1 MPLVDYSDSESS
13 DSPSAKDTAAAISR
27 KRKRE
32 EPSTTDLPPLP
43 DSFHDLYATNTRAS
57 TQDDPS
63 LHGGRHRQTPH
74 VEGNWPTHVYIE
86 CKSLLGTLQT
96 RRRPRRLIGRR
107 VSYERRNQPNH
118 ASPVQRSQA

>member
-1 MPLVDYSDSESS
+1 MTLVDYSDSESS
-13 DSPSAKDTAAAISR
+13 DSPSAKDIAAAISR

-32 EPSTTDLPPLP
+32 EPPTTDLPPLP

-74 VEGNWPTHVYIE
+74 AEGNWPTHVYIE
-86 CKSLLGTLQT
+86 CKSVLSTLQT
-96 RRRPRRLIGRR
+96 
-107 VSYERRNQPNH
+107 
-118 ASPVQRSQA
+118 